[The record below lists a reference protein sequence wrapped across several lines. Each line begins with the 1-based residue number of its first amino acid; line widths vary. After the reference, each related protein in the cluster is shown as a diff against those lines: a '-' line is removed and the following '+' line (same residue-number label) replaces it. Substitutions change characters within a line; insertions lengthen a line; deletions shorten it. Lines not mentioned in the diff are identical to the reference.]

1 MSGTGIKTSI
11 KTRGA
16 PTALMTSEII
26 RVLGALCQESGT
38 ETKIHSL
45 LSQPPSGCYMQ
56 VQEPKVKVGLA
67 PLTTIPRGPPVLPL
81 PQTWPVCRGKMST
94 EHKAMTAAWP
104 LAPSCQETSRYKKKY
119 WWVICMAPTS
129 HIFSLCLLF
138 VLFYTYKSFLL
149 SASICSSLKRD
160 CPPHEAFTKVCLY
173 HLSV

>member
-104 LAPSCQETSRYKKKY
+104 LAPSCQETSRYKEILVGY
-119 WWVICMAPTS
+119 LYGPNQS
-129 HIFSLCLLF
+129 HIFSLSPFCFILYLQKLLAFCLDLQF
-138 VLFYTYKSFLL
+138 SEKGL
-149 SASICSSLKRD
+149 STSRSI
-160 CPPHEAFTKVCLY
+160 Y
-173 HLSV
+173 